1 VSDARYLSDM
11 TVEDWRQ
18 RVSNLRSLLL
28 EAERQLERAERE
40 RISNSPLVQA
50 VLEANRRPVS

>member
-1 VSDARYLSDM
+1 VSDARDLSDM